1 MEEENILIN
10 VVTLIATA
18 VFIVM
23 IFKRFKLS
31 PVLGYLVSGAL
42 IGNHGLG
49 IIVDP
54 NQTKLLAEFGVVF
67 LLFAIGLEL
76 SFERLKAMRK
86 YVFGLGSLQVLT
98 TSIIIGGAVALI
110 YGNNSQAIIIGGG
123 LALSST
129 AIVMKVIDESRS
141 QSTQV
146 GRISLAIL
154 ILQDFAV
161 VPLLVIIPLLGNN
174 DGQNSLMS
182 ALGYSVIKAIIA
194 LAIIFIAGR
203 VLLKPL
209 FGLISSDHISS
220 NEIPIAVTLLIVL
233 SAAWGTEHFGLS
245 LGLGAF
251 VAGVL
256 VAETDFRL
264 QAEESIDPFKG
275 LLLGLFFMTVGMNID
290 VMQIYEQISHI
301 ILFSIALIVLKTL
314 IISAFCI
321 LFGFNKGV
329 AFHAG
334 LLLSQ
339 GGEFAFILFN
349 LGEKAGILEGRIATI
364 LLLVV
369 TCTMALT
376 PLLALF
382 GQKIA
387 EKIERKL
394 GKTPQ
399 QMIELGSRDLINH
412 VIIAGFGKVGKMI
425 ARVLEVE
432 GINYIA
438 IDINSDLVREEMANG
453 FPVYRGD
460 VSQIDVLKAVGAERA
475 LTIILTMSNEITI
488 KKSLRAISNNFL
500 NVDIIIRLNN
510 LKKSSEFYEAGATSI
525 IPVDYETGLQLGGAV
540 LKSVGISEQEIN
552 RIKIQFRAGN
562 YLIAK
567 QENNLLESE
576 END

>member
-1 MEEENILIN
+1 MTEEHILIK

-18 VFIVM
+18 VFIVI

-31 PVLGYLVSGAL
+31 PVLGYLVAGAV
-42 IGNHGLG
+42 IGDHGL
-49 IIVDP
+49 
-54 NQTKLLAEFGVVF
+54 KLVTSSQIKSLGEFGVVF

-98 TSIIIGGAVALI
+98 TSIIIAGAVALI
-110 YGNNSQAIIIGGG
+110 YGNNSEAIIIGGG

-129 AIVMKVIDESRS
+129 AIVMRVIDETRS

-174 DGQNSLMS
+174 DGQASLMV
-182 ALGYSVIKAIIA
+182 ALGDALVKAIIA
-194 LAIIFIAGR
+194 LATILIAGR
-203 VLLKPL
+203 LLLRPL
-209 FGLISSDHISS
+209 FGLISSDNISS
-220 NEIPIAVTLLIVL
+220 NELAIAVTLLIVL

-290 VMQIYEQISHI
+290 VREIYEQISHI
-301 ILFSIALIVLKTL
+301 VIFSIALIALKTL
-314 IISAFCI
+314 IIAAFCI

-339 GGEFAFILFN
+339 GGEFAFILFD
-349 LGEKAGILEGRIATI
+349 LGKKAAILEEHTANV

-376 PLLALF
+376 PLLATL

-394 GKTPQ
+394 GKTSQ
-399 QMIELGSRDLINH
+399 QIIELGSRDLVNH

-438 IDINSDLVREEMANG
+438 LDINNDLVREEVANG
-453 FPVYRGD
+453 FPAYRGD
-460 VSQIDVLKAVGAERA
+460 VSQTDVLKAVGAERA
-475 LTIILTMSNEITI
+475 LTVILTMNNEITI
-488 KKSLRAISNNFL
+488 KKALKAISNNFV
-500 NVDIIIRLNN
+500 NVDIIIRLKN
-510 LKKSSEFYEAGATSI
+510 LKKSSEFYEVGATTI
-525 IPVDYETGLQLGGAV
+525 IPEEYETGLQLGGAA
-540 LKSVGISEQEIN
+540 LKSVGVSRYEID
-552 RIKIQFRAGN
+552 RIKAQFRAGN
-562 YLIAK
+562 YLVAK